1 MKRVKWITK
10 HMISSMLI
18 VILVVTSIAVC
29 PIKAKAE
36 GEVKLESPSAVLM
49 EASTGKIIYDKK
61 GDEERPLAS
70 VTKIMTMLLIFEAI
84 EAGKISLEDKVSV
97 SEHAASMGGSQV
109 FLEPNETQDVNTML
123 KCISIASANDASVAM
138 AEKIAGSEEEFVK
151 RMNKK
156 AEKLGMKHTHFLN
169 CCGLDDDIESG
180 HYSTAHDIAIM
191 SRELITRF
199 PQISDYATVWMDTIT
214 HVTRKGESE
223 FGLTNT
229 NKLIRTYDGITG
241 LKTGST
247 SKAKFCLSA
256 TAKRNGM
263 GMIAVI
269 MAAPNPKTRFSEA
282 AKLLDYGFANC
293 SLYKDKKNSLNVKA
307 VPVEQGIK
315 EETEVYIKK
324 PFSYVCLLGENKDKI
339 AKKEIIKKHIPAP
352 VKKGDKVGEIKYTM
366 KGKEIGSVPIL
377 AKNNVPKAKYKDY
390 LFKVLNTFFM
400 NEPNDKEQ

>member
-1 MKRVKWITK
+1 MKRVKWFTK
-10 HMISSMLI
+10 RLISSLLA
-18 VILVVTSIAVC
+18 VILVISSIAVN
-29 PIKAKAE
+29 PAVAKAE
-36 GEVKLESPSAVLM
+36 GEIELESPSAVLM
-49 EASTGKIIYDKK
+49 EASTGKIIYNKK

-84 EAGKISLEDKVSV
+84 EEGKISLEDKVSV

-138 AEKIAGSEEEFVK
+138 AEKVAGSEEEFVK

-156 AEKLGMKHTHFLN
+156 AKKLGLKHTHFMN

-180 HYSTAHDIAIM
+180 HYSTAHDIAVM

-199 PQISDYATVWMDTIT
+199 PQVSDYATVWMDTIT

-256 TAKRNGM
+256 TATRNGM

-293 SLYKDKKNSLNVKA
+293 SLYKDKKSSLKVKT
-307 VPVEQGIK
+307 VPIEQGIK
-315 EETEVYIKK
+315 DKTEIYIKT
-324 PFSYVCLLGENKDKI
+324 PFSYVCLMGEGKDNISKKI
-339 AKKEIIKKHIPAP
+339 VIKDHITAP
-352 VKKGDKVGEIKYTM
+352 VKKGDKVGEIQYNM
-366 KGKEIGSVPIL
+366 KGKPIGSVPIL
-377 AKNNVPKAKYKDY
+377 AKTSVAKAKYKDY
-390 LFKVLNTFFM
+390 LCKVIKEFFM
-400 NEPNDKEQ
+400 SEPKDKEH

>member
-1 MKRVKWITK
+1 MKRVKWFTK
-10 HMISSMLI
+10 RVISSLLAVVF
-18 VILVVTSIAVC
+18 VISSIAVY
-29 PIKAKAE
+29 PAVAKAE
-36 GEVKLESPSAVLM
+36 GDMKLESPSAVLM

-84 EAGKISLEDKVSV
+84 EEGKISLEDKVSV

-156 AEKLGMKHTHFLN
+156 AKKLGLKHTHFMN

-180 HYSTAHDIAIM
+180 HYSTAHDIAVM

-199 PQISDYATVWMDTIT
+199 PQVSDYATVWMDTIT

-256 TAKRNGM
+256 TATRNGM

-293 SLYKDKKNSLNVKA
+293 SLYKDKKSSLKVKT
-307 VPVEQGIK
+307 VSIEQGIK
-315 EETEVYIKK
+315 DKTEIYIKV
-324 PFSYVCLLGENKDKI
+324 PFSYVCFMGEGKDSISKKI
-339 AKKEIIKKHIPAP
+339 VIKEHITAP
-352 VKKGDKVGEIKYTM
+352 IKKGDKVGEIQYNM
-366 KGKEIGSVPIL
+366 KGKPIGSVPIL
-377 AKNNVPKAKYKDY
+377 AKTSVAKAKYKDY
-390 LFKVLNTFFM
+390 LCKVIKAFFM
-400 NEPNDKEQ
+400 GEPKDKEQ

>member
-1 MKRVKWITK
+1 MKRTKWFSK
-10 HMISSMLI
+10 RQISSLLVI
-18 VILVVTSIAVC
+18 VLTISSIGMHPVTVR
-29 PIKAKAE
+29 AE
-36 GEVKLESPSAVLM
+36 GEVELESPSAVLM
-49 EASTGKIIYDKK
+49 EASTGKIIYNKEGDKEK
-61 GDEERPLAS
+61 PLAS

-84 EAGKISLEDKVSV
+84 EAGKLKLEDKVSV

-109 FLEPNETQDVNTML
+109 FLEPGETQDVNTML

-138 AEKIAGSEEEFVK
+138 AEKVAGSEEEFVK

-156 AEKLGMKHTHFLN
+156 AKQLGMKHTHFLN

-191 SRELITRF
+191 SRELISRF
-199 PQISDYATVWMDTIT
+199 PQVSDYATVWMDTIT

-256 TAKRNGM
+256 TASRNGM
-263 GMIAVI
+263 DMIAVI

-293 SLYKDKKNSLNVKA
+293 SLYKEKKNALKIKS
-307 VPVEQGIK
+307 VPVEKGTT
-315 EETEVYIKK
+315 ETTEVYIEK
-324 PFSYVCLLGENKDKI
+324 PFSYVCIMGEDKSS
-339 AKKEIIKKHIPAP
+339 IKKNVVIKKKIVAP
-352 VKKGDKVGEIKYTM
+352 VKKGDKIGEIQYKM
-366 KGKEIGSVPIL
+366 KGKPIGIVPIF
-377 AKNNVPKAKYKDY
+377 AKNNVKKAKYKDY
-390 LFKVLNTFFM
+390 LMRVTKEFFM
-400 NEPNDKEQ
+400 KEDKGKE

>member
-315 EETEVYIKK
+315 EEIEVYIKK

-339 AKKEIIKKHIPAP
+339 AKKEIIKKHILAP